1 MNGMQDEI
9 RIENLE
15 VYAYHGVFPEE
26 NEKGQPFFVNAVLY
40 TSTREAGEA
49 DELTLS
55 THYGEVCHFIT
66 KWMQEYTY
74 KLIETVAENVAR
86 ETLLRFPLIK
96 EIDLEIRKPQAPIGL
111 PFESVS
117 VKIHR
122 GWHQAYLAVGS
133 NMGNR
138 ETYIENGLKN
148 LESKGDIR
156 IIPFESVSV
165 KIHRGWHQAYLAVG
179 SNMGN
184 RETYIE
190 NGLKNLE
197 SKGDIRIKKVSE
209 LIVTKPYG
217 GVEQEDF
224 LNGVLEIETLL
235 TPLALLDRIHET
247 EALADRKRQ
256 VHWGPR
262 TLDLDILFFEDEII
276 SCDRLTVPHADMQN
290 RFFVLKPL
298 SEIAPYKLHPVLH
311 KSVKQLL
318 EELPVSE

>member
-1 MNGMQDEI
+1 MKRMQDEI

-40 TSTREAGEA
+40 TSTREAGET

-66 KWMQEYTY
+66 KWMQEHTC

-86 ETLLRFPLIK
+86 EVLLQFPLI
-96 EIDLEIRKPQAPIGL
+96 EEMDLEIRKPKAPIGL

-122 GWHQAYLAVGS
+122 GWHKAYLAVGS

-138 ETYIENGLKN
+138 EQYIENGFRH
-148 LESKGDIR
+148 LEAKGDIR
-156 IIPFESVSV
+156 I
-165 KIHRGWHQAYLAVG
+165 Q
-179 SNMGN
+179 
-184 RETYIE
+184 
-190 NGLKNLE
+190 
-197 SKGDIRIKKVSE
+197 KVSK
-209 LIVTKPYG
+209 LLVTKPYG

-224 LNGVLEIETLL
+224 LNGALEIQTLL
-235 TPLALLDRIHET
+235 TPLALLDRLHET
-247 EALADRKRQ
+247 EALADRKRE

-318 EELPVSE
+318 EELPVTE

>member
-66 KWMQEYTY
+66 KWMQEHTY

-138 ETYIENGLKN
+138 EKYIE
-148 LESKGDIR
+148 D
-156 IIPFESVSV
+156 
-165 KIHRGWHQAYLAVG
+165 
-179 SNMGN
+179 
-184 RETYIE
+184 
-190 NGLKNLE
+190 GLKNLE

>member
-111 PFESVS
+111 
-117 VKIHR
+117 
-122 GWHQAYLAVGS
+122 
-133 NMGNR
+133 
-138 ETYIENGLKN
+138 
-148 LESKGDIR
+148 
-156 IIPFESVSV
+156 PFESVSV